1 RGRWGGSAVGRVSVG
16 QFVGRRP
23 LRVDPCHC
31 LVTAPPASECGDG
44 SRQRGAPSRVGEVVG
59 PPRAAALPRAQGGA
73 DSVRQGQ
80 HPRGN
85 GAGVGPDGPVDQG
98 ATSSTCVVYGGWA
111 AGQAATSGV
120 CLWSAG
126 DRKSVVEGESVD

>member
-1 RGRWGGSAVGRVSVG
+1 SGGVRCGSTPATVWSLLLLPVSVVMDRVS
-16 QFVGRRP
+16 
-23 LRVDPCHC
+23 
-31 LVTAPPASECGDG
+31 
-44 SRQRGAPSRVGEVVG
+44 APSRVGEVVG

-126 DRKSVVEGESVD
+126 ATSSGAGLRGLGSRTGVG